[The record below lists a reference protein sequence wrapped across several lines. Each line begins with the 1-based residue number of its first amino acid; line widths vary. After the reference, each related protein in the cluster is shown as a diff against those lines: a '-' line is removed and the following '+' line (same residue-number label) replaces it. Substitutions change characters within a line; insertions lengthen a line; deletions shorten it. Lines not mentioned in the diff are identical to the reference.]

1 MALVHKSLKIDS
13 AQLKFD
19 DSGRKFSGYAS
30 VFGGVDSYGDTV
42 FKGAYEGTL
51 ADRRRPVQL
60 RWNHYGPVIGK
71 WLSIKEDDHGL
82 WVEGELTPGHSVA
95 EDAYALLKHGAVS
108 GLSIGYR
115 VVKGTQNETGGLD
128 LKEIDLIEISVV
140 ESPADLAAQ
149 IGDVK
154 SAIEDADSY
163 KEIERVLRDAGHFSR
178 TEAQMLV
185 SRMKSLVQSESEAK
199 NKPAELAAM
208 FQQLKL

>member
-1 MALVHKSLKIDS
+1 M
-13 AQLKFD
+13 
-19 DSGRKFSGYAS
+19 
-30 VFGGVDSYGDTV
+30 
-42 FKGAYEGTL
+42 
-51 ADRRRPVQL
+51 
-60 RWNHYGPVIGK
+60 
-71 WLSIKEDDHGL
+71 SIKEDDHGL

-95 EDAYALLKHGAVS
+95 DDAYALLKHGAVS

-115 VVKGTQNETGGLD
+115 VVNGTQNETGGLD

-140 ESPADLAAQ
+140 ESPADLSAQ

-163 KEIERVLRDAGHFSR
+163 KEIERVLRDAGRFSR

-185 SRMKSLVQSESEAK
+185 SRLKSLVQSESERK
-199 NKPAELAAM
+199 SEPEKISGL